1 MKITAVKTFL
11 VDGVFR
17 PWTFVKVETDEGT
30 VGWGDCTDW
39 DAAPAIAA
47 TVELLGER
55 MIGKDPMRAEDAWW
69 SLIGYMQRQNGGI
82 AYKAASGIDSALWD
96 IRGKVLN
103 APVWELLGG
112 KMRDELRMYWTHC
125 VSNRARYAEQL
136 GVPPVKSTDDI
147 RKMCEEIKQKGYTAL
162 KTNIF
167 ALDDVPG
174 SDKLGRSMGAT
185 SGHQATPIA
194 LRSAQAIV
202 GTLREELGPD
212 VGIALDTALNFRLG
226 GAIKLARTL
235 EPYDMMWLE
244 TETFD
249 PGSLRTVREST
260 TTTICTGESLFG
272 IEGYKPFLE
281 KYAQDV
287 IMPDFAWNGVTM
299 GRKVCDLAL
308 AYDTPI
314 APHNCHSPMNTLVS
328 ANICASIK
336 NFYVLEFDEDDA
348 PWRDDLMTHPF
359 EINNGYFKVPDRPGL
374 GSDLIESELIKH
386 AWTGY

>member
-55 MIGKDPMRAEDAWW
+55 MIGKDPMRAEEAWW

-103 APVWELLGG
+103 APVWQLLGG

-125 VSNRARYAEQL
+125 VSNRARHADAL
-136 GVPPVKSTDDI
+136 GVPAVRNTDDI
-147 RKMCEEIKQKGYTAL
+147 RKMCEEIKEKGYTAL

-174 SDKLGRSMGAT
+174 SEKLGRSMGAT
-185 SGHQATPIA
+185 SSHQATPIA
-194 LRSAQAIV
+194 LRTAQAIV

-226 GAIKLARTL
+226 GAIKLARAL

-348 PWRDDLMTHPF
+348 PWRDDLLTHPF
-359 EINNGYFKVPDRPGL
+359 EINNGYLKVPNRPGL
-374 GSDLIESELIKH
+374 GSDLIESELVKH